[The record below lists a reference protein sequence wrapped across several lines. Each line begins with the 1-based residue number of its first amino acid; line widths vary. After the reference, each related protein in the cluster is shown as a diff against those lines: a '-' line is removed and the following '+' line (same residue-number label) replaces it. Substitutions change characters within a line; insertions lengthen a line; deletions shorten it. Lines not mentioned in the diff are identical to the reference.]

1 MIHFIRT
8 LNHISNG
15 LHLHVDCGRE
25 WDDADF
31 LAGSFQEEQNAALHR
46 HCRHVW
52 KYFSDKSYLRI
63 SCFPK

>member
-46 HCRHVW
+46 HCRHV
-52 KYFSDKSYLRI
+52 
-63 SCFPK
+63 